1 MHCARLPEAAAILN
15 KLAAPVAALT
25 ADSRRAKSGM
35 AFAAYPGNAHDGR
48 DFIPQAMV
56 NGASAILWERDHF
69 LWDPAWNVANIGV
82 DGLRKRIGEIAA
94 CVYGDPSASLNMIGV
109 TGTNGKTS
117 VSHWIAQALNINGT
131 PCAVVGTLGQGIL
144 RSGFAERLSPTANTT
159 PDAIQLQAALA
170 SYLQD
175 GAKACAMEVSSH
187 GLHQGRVN
195 GCNFNIA
202 VLTNLSRDHLDY
214 HGSMEA
220 YAEAKSALF
229 NWPGLEHAVL
239 NLDDEFGRQLS
250 AKSTAS
256 KTIGYGLERG
266 DVRAE
271 SVSANRDGMQ
281 ITLATAWGRGEI
293 HSGLLGRFNAY
304 NLLAAL
310 SALLAAGVEIE
321 PACQALGQV
330 APPAGRMQK
339 LGGGNLPLVVVDYAH
354 TPDALE
360 KVLATLKPI
369 ADEGRVICVFGCG
382 GNRDKGKRPL
392 MGKAASDGADRV
404 YVTSDN
410 PRNEDPLAIIDDIL
424 HGLIPGDVIPGGVD
438 IAKTRVEAD
447 RARAI
452 FEAIGEAGA
461 NDVVL
466 IAGKGHEDYQ
476 EVHGQKL
483 NFSDVEVAQKAL
495 EAWS

>member
-1 MHCARLPEAAAILN
+1 MHPQIHCARLPEAAAILN

-25 ADSRRAKSGM
+25 ADSRQSDSRT
-35 AFAAYPGNAHDGR
+35 AFAAYPGSARDGR
-48 DFIPQAMV
+48 DFIAQAIG

-69 LWDPAWNVANIGV
+69 LWDTAWNVANIGV

-117 VSHWIAQALNINGT
+117 VSHWIAQALTATGT
-131 PCAVVGTLGQGIL
+131 PCAVVGTLGN
-144 RSGFAERLSPTANTT
+144 GFMNQLTPTANTT

-170 SYLQD
+170 AYLQA

-195 GCNFNIA
+195 GCSFNIA

-220 YAEAKSALF
+220 YAEAKSTLF
-229 NWPGLEHAVL
+229 NWPGLEYAVL
-239 NLDDEFGRQLS
+239 NLDDELGCQLS

-256 KTIGYGLERG
+256 KTIGYGLESG

-271 SVSANRDGMQ
+271 SISANRDGTRM
-281 ITLATAWGRGEI
+281 TLATAWGRGEI

-321 PACQALGQV
+321 TACRALGQV
-330 APPAGRMQK
+330 AAPAGRMQK

-392 MGKAASDGADRV
+392 MGKAASDGADRI

-410 PRNEDPLAIIDDIL
+410 PRNEEPQAIIDGIL
-424 HGLIPGDVIPGGVD
+424 PGVD
-438 IAKTRVEAD
+438 SAKTRVEAD

-452 FEAIGEAGA
+452 FEAIGWAESG
-461 NDVVL
+461 DIVL

-483 NFSDVEVAQKAL
+483 HFSDVDVAQKAL

>member
-1 MHCARLPEAAAILN
+1 MPCTRLPEASSIL
-15 KLAAPVAALT
+15 KRLGVTMAALT
-25 ADSRRAKSGM
+25 ADSRQAGSRT
-35 AFAAYPGNAHDGR
+35 AFAAYPGSARDGR
-48 DFIPQAMV
+48 DFIPQAIA
-56 NGASAILWERDHF
+56 NGAQAVLWERDHF
-69 LWDPAWNVANIGV
+69 QWNPAWNVANIGV
-82 DGLRKRIGEIAA
+82 DGLRNRIGEIAA
-94 CVYGDPSASLNMIGV
+94 CLYGDPSASLNMLGV

-117 VSHWIAQALNINGT
+117 VSHWIAQALNMTGT
-131 PCAVVGTLGQGIL
+131 PCAVVGTLGN
-144 RSGFAERLSPTANTT
+144 GFMDRLAPSANTT

-170 SYLQD
+170 DYLHA

-195 GCNFNIA
+195 GCRFNIA

-220 YAEAKSALF
+220 YAEAKSGLF

-239 NLDDEFGRQLS
+239 NLDDEFGRALS
-250 AKSTAS
+250 SKITAS
-256 KTIGYGLERG
+256 KTIGYGVERG

-271 SVSANRDGMQ
+271 SISADRDGMRMAL
-281 ITLATAWGRGEI
+281 TTAWGRGEI
-293 HSGLLGRFNAY
+293 HSPLLGRFNAY

-310 SALLAAGVEIE
+310 SALLATGVNLEE
-321 PACQALGQV
+321 ACKSLGQV

-339 LGGGNLPLVVVDYAH
+339 LGGENLPLVVVDYAH

-360 KVLATLKPI
+360 KVLATLSQI
-369 ADEGRVICVFGCG
+369 AGAGRVICVFGCG

-392 MGKAASDGADRV
+392 MGKAASSVADRV

-410 PRNEDPLAIIDDIL
+410 PRNEAPLAIIEDIL
-424 HGLIPGDVIPGGVD
+424 HGVD
-438 IAKTRVEAD
+438 RTKTRVEAD

-461 NDVVL
+461 NDIVL

-483 NFSDVEVAQKAL
+483 HFSDVDVAGKAL
-495 EAWS
+495 AAWS

>member
-15 KLAAPVAALT
+15 KLAAPVTALT
-25 ADSRRAKSGM
+25 ADSRSAKSGM
-35 AFAAYPGNAHDGR
+35 AFAAYPGSAHDGR
-48 DFIPQAMV
+48 DFIPQAMA

-69 LWDPAWNVANIGV
+69 HWDAAWNVANIGV

-94 CVYGDPSASLNMIGV
+94 CVVGDPSALLNMIGV

-117 VSHWIAQALNINGT
+117 VSHWIAQALNLTGT

-144 RSGFAERLSPTANTT
+144 RGGFVEHLTPTANTT

-170 SYLQD
+170 GYLQD
-175 GAKACAMEVSSH
+175 GAKVCAMEVSSH

-229 NWPGLEHAVL
+229 NWPDLQYAVL
-239 NLDDEFGRQLS
+239 NLDDDFGRALS
-250 AKSTAS
+250 VKTTAS
-256 KTIGYGLERG
+256 KIIGYGLERG
-266 DVRAE
+266 DVRTE
-271 SVSANRDGMQ
+271 SISTNRDGTRM
-281 ITLATAWGRGEI
+281 TLATAWGRGEI
-293 HSGLLGRFNAY
+293 HSPLLGRFNAY

-310 SALLAAGVEIE
+310 SALLASGVGIE
-321 PACQALGQV
+321 PACKALGQV

-369 ADEGRVICVFGCG
+369 AGEGRVICVFGCG

-392 MGKAASDGADRV
+392 MGKAAADGADRV

-410 PRNEDPLAIIDDIL
+410 PRNEEPLAIIDDIL
-424 HGLIPGDVIPGGVD
+424 HGLNSGGVD
-438 IAKTRVEAD
+438 KAKTRAEAD

-452 FEAIGEAGA
+452 FEAIGEAAA

-476 EVHGQKL
+476 EVHGEKL
-483 NFSDVEVAQKAL
+483 HFSDVEIAQKAL
-495 EAWS
+495 GAWS